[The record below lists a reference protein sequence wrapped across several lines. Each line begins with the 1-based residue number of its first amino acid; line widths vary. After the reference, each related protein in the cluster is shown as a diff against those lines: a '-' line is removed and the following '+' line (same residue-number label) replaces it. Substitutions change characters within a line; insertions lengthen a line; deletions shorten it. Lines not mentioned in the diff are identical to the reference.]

1 MRILVV
7 GEGAHEVPPPAEQE
21 EGVSGPAGA
30 LAIFVSRLLSGENE
44 YAYDRVR
51 RVKELRKKM
60 PGAKRLH
67 GVRGRKGMKR
77 TSLLWMLHA
86 QQTGYDALVLVVDN
100 DQQPDRI
107 KEINEA
113 QDSDHVRISRAL
125 GVAIESFDA
134 WILADEVALSWV
146 LDRPVETQPDPESIP
161 YPKPRCKE
169 LASDALNA
177 VVLREVY
184 AAVAE
189 HADLNKVKQRCPKG
203 FAPFAQRVRALE

>member
-21 EGVSGPAGA
+21 EGVSSPSGA
-30 LAIFVSRLLSGENE
+30 LAIFVSRLLTGENE
-44 YAYDRVR
+44 YVYDRVR

-67 GVRGRKGMKR
+67 GVRGRQGMKR

-86 QQTGYDALVLVVDN
+86 EQTGYDALVLVVDN
-100 DQQPDRI
+100 DRQPDRI

-125 GVAIESFDA
+125 GVASESFDA
-134 WILADEVALSWV
+134 WILADEVALKWV
-146 LDRPVETQPDPESIP
+146 LDRPVETQPDPESIAH
-161 YPKPRCKE
+161 PKPRCEE
-169 LASDALNA
+169 LASNA
-177 VVLREVY
+177 SNDLALREVY

-189 HADLNKVKQRCPKG
+189 RADLNKLKQRCPDG
-203 FAPFAQRVRALE
+203 FAPFAERVKTLE